1 MQFLLRAMIFARTGE
16 LVGSSHLRKA
26 WQKQL
31 KSKQNAVDLF
41 KELPK
46 RAEQMRRINHLEFPG
61 GKKNR
66 DLGAAA
72 RHFKFVQHYPVLLA
86 GAHLNLHAYHR
97 LIELTE
103 VRVIVSVLAAE
114 RPQEFERFVPTWSH
128 AIAKLD
134 SSASA
139 KDVDSASK
147 SAFKDFQI
155 LLASAL
161 TNVGKLDY
169 RTSKGRSRLRF
180 VLAYLSHHVQ
190 VEAKQA
196 KPLSLKELLRR
207 QRRGAPG
214 KKAVGFDVDH
224 IRPQGRYG
232 NQEATHTLGNLVL
245 ANANRQRGAGAQEP
259 TAKEAIYQSS
269 ELVLTRSL
277 APLRS
282 NEGKHAKRAIEKVQA
297 IAPVALDRWTRDDK
311 AIERRAKAYLTVLE
325 ELLSAGIP

>member
-31 KSKQNAVDLF
+31 KSKVHAVDLF
-41 KELPK
+41 TELPK

-61 GKKNR
+61 GKKHK
-66 DLGAAA
+66 DLGTAA
-72 RHFKFVQHYPVLLA
+72 RHFKFVQHYPVLLG

-103 VRVIVSVLAAE
+103 VRVIVSVLAVE

-134 SSASA
+134 SAASA
-139 KDVDSASK
+139 KDVDAVSK

-155 LLASAL
+155 LLASAI

-180 VLAYLSHHVQ
+180 VLAYLSHHAQ
-190 VEAKQA
+190 VEAEQA
-196 KPLSLKELLRR
+196 KPPTLRELLRK
-207 QRRGAPG
+207 QRKGAPG
-214 KKAVGFDVDH
+214 KKPVGFDVEH
-224 IRPQGRYG
+224 VRPTSKY
-232 NQEATHTLGNLVL
+232 EDKAATHRIGNLVL
-245 ANANRQRGAGAQEP
+245 ANAKRQRGARNIEP
-259 TAKEAIYQSS
+259 KEKEAIYQSS

-282 NEGKHAKRAIEKVQA
+282 NEGKHAKRVINAIHA
-297 IAPVALDRWTRDDK
+297 DAPVALTRWGRDDK
-311 AIERRAKAYLTVLE
+311 AIEARGKAYLAMMKRLLE
-325 ELLSAGIP
+325 AGTP